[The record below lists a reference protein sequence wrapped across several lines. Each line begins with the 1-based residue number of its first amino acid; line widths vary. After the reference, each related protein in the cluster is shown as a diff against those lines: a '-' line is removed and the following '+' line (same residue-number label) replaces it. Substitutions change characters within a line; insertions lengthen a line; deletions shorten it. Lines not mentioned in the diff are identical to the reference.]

1 MDMKNV
7 SKIAIGLW
15 ILSALILSLLKIFIA
30 PNVGWDIIILA
41 IGLILS
47 LILGG
52 LNMFKFSKSIDAMV
66 ESNTIAKEANRIAEE
81 ANEISKNV
89 QKKQYEHEKEMER
102 LRQEHDK
109 QVAKEQIIKQLKRFI
124 STEENG
130 ISKIDDWHQ
139 EKIAEVGNDL
149 KETLKNI
156 EINKISFPQ
165 NIEEELFV
173 FKDRIRDVSKIRL
186 VPLRVRGPNQ
196 DFEKIQIQN
205 REKRGNKLVE
215 EAREFIKKIEKE
227 KLHPKRKSRDV

>member
-7 SKIAIGLW
+7 SKIAIGLC

-102 LRQEHDK
+102 LRQEHNRHI
-109 QVAKEQIIKQLKRFI
+109 AKEEIKTYLERFI
-124 STEENG
+124 STEEDD
-130 ISKIDDWHQ
+130 SLKIDIAHQ
-139 EKIAEVGNDL
+139 EKIAEIGNDFKMAL
-149 KETLKNI
+149 EDIDKNKILFPKNI
-156 EINKISFPQ
+156 LEESLSF
-165 NIEEELFV
+165 
-173 FKDRIRDVSKIRL
+173 RDKVRDLSEIRL
-186 VPLRVRGPNQ
+186 VPSRTRGLNP
-196 DFEKIQIQN
+196 DFENVQIQN
-205 REKRGNKLVE
+205 RKDKGTELVE
-215 EAREFIKKIEKE
+215 EAREFIKKIE
-227 KLHPKRKSRDV
+227 